1 MTTSPDTQEL
11 SLAAPPDV
19 LEQLTALLPF
29 GVVHVRHGATEVPY
43 VPSIVRGMLE
53 EALAKGYVIDR
64 TNEDGPL
71 EDWDGWLFIVRPA
84 GTVYIQTNW
93 KSGQAQ

>member
-1 MTTSPDTQEL
+1 MTTTLAESPEL
-11 SLAAPPDV
+11 PLSAPPSI
-19 LEQLTALLPF
+19 LEQLAALLPP
-29 GVVHVRHGATEVPY
+29 GVVHVRENGVVVPY
-43 VPSIVRGMLE
+43 VPSIVLGMLE

-71 EDWDGWLFIVRPA
+71 EDWDGWLFIIQPA

-93 KSGQAQ
+93 KGGAA